1 LFISATFT
9 AEGAA
14 DVANVRSCTAAGSP
28 TKQQVFNLKRM
39 INGSIV
45 DVCDRPH
52 GSEALISFSQRT
64 PAPLFRKSSALA
76 A

>member
-28 TKQQVFNLKRM
+28 AKQQVFNLNRM
-39 INGSIV
+39 INGSIINIS
-45 DVCDRPH
+45 DRPH
-52 GSEALISFSQRT
+52 GYEAVFSLLQRT
-64 PAPLFRKSSALA
+64 PAPFFRKSSALA